1 MRVESTGLDFW
12 DRGRLDIL
20 DPGVLQV
27 RTSMSLALGMLE
39 GTQGADTCRKLNPGA
54 LNPGYL

>member
-39 GTQGADTCRKLNPGA
+39 GTQGAAGSSTQVL
-54 LNPGYL
+54 